1 MPVAPPF
8 AAPPDVLRWSPR
20 SAGNGDCVVA
30 AIEIA
35 CGVTYEQALEAA
47 VRECP
52 KLVMKNGIWVRQCQ
66 RIIARLGWKSRLRY
80 KIDLD
85 DDTGILFVN
94 QPQYDV
100 NEDGS
105 CEHAVYLWEGRVI
118 EPQNARRQLW
128 LSAEA
133 FLSHYKTKA
142 TSLIEIYKEG

>member
-1 MPVAPPF
+1 MSIAPPF
-8 AAPPDVLRWSPR
+8 AAPPDVIRWSPR

-52 KLVMKNGIWVRQCQ
+52 KKVMQNGMLIKETIRTVR
-66 RIIARLGWKSRLRY
+66 ALGWQTKLRR
-80 KIDLD
+80 KFDLD
-85 DDTGILFVN
+85 EDTGILFVD
-94 QPQYDV
+94 QPQYMPA
-100 NEDGS
+100 GS
-105 CEHAVYLWEGRVI
+105 CEHAVYLWEGRII

-128 LSAEA
+128 LDAAA

-142 TSLIEIYKEG
+142 TSLLEIYKEG